1 MSAYYQNSVINAH
14 GASIF
19 MMSGGPAIIAM
30 MPLGTVVLSLGP
42 QCVKGNVGGSY
53 RGIHA
58 YLPAQKSGIE
68 CW

>member
-30 MPLGTVVLSLGP
+30 MPLGTVVQSLGP
-42 QCVKGNVGGSY
+42 QCGKGNGGSY
-53 RGIHA
+53 TGMHA

-68 CW
+68 YW